1 VVRCVGI
8 IGATVDITLEN
19 IGTDM
24 TTLVCLGDSITQGHI
39 GYAYAELLQARFP
52 AVRIINAGIDGDTT
66 LNLWHR
72 LERDV
77 LVHAP
82 DIVTIMV
89 GLNDF
94 GTEFGEPLSQ
104 AYYRLLKKVPIRIGI
119 ATYATLYRAI
129 VERLQR
135 AGCRV
140 VLLTPTTLGELP
152 DTAGQA
158 ILDGYAD
165 VVRQLAHVYALPLAD
180 VRAAFVHEMR
190 QHPRVG
196 REYHLW
202 MVPYD
207 QWRIR
212 YLGNSYARIAEQ
224 RGQRLLVDGVH
235 LNLAGA
241 TLVAEVVAPV
251 IQTLL
256 EGTHP

>member
-1 VVRCVGI
+1 
-8 IGATVDITLEN
+8 
-19 IGTDM
+19 M
-24 TTLVCLGDSITQGHI
+24 TTLVCLGDSITEGHI
-39 GYAYAELLQARFP
+39 GYAYVDQLQARFP
-52 AVRIINAGIDGDTT
+52 DVRIINAGIDGDTT

-77 LVHAP
+77 LVHQP
-82 DIVTIMV
+82 DVVTIMV

-119 ATYATLYRAI
+119 STYAALYRAI
-129 VERLQR
+129 VMRLQR

-140 VLLTPTTLGELP
+140 VLLTSTTLGEMP
-152 DTAGQA
+152 ETAGQA
-158 ILDGYAD
+158 ILEGYVD
-165 VVRQLAHVYALPLAD
+165 VVRDLAAHFDVPLAD
-180 VRAAFVHEMR
+180 VRAAFMREMR
-190 QHPRVG
+190 AHPRVG
-196 REYHLW
+196 HEYHLW

-212 YLGNSYARIAEQ
+212 YLGASYAQIAAQ

-241 TLVAEVVAPV
+241 MLVADVVAPV
-251 IQTLL
+251 LQPLL

>member
-1 VVRCVGI
+1 LESG
-8 IGATVDITLEN
+8 GAELR
-19 IGTDM
+19 M

-39 GYAYAELLQARFP
+39 GYAYVDQLRARFP
-52 AVRIINAGIDGDTT
+52 TVRIINAGIDGDTT

-72 LERDV
+72 IERDV
-77 LVHAP
+77 LAHQP
-82 DIVTIMV
+82 DVVTIMV

-119 ATYATLYRAI
+119 ATYAALYRAI
-129 VERLQR
+129 VARLQR

-165 VVRQLAHVYALPLAD
+165 VVRTVATSFAVPLAD
-180 VRAAFVHEMR
+180 VRAAFVREMR
-190 QHPRVG
+190 AHPRVG
-196 REYHLW
+196 HEYHLW

-212 YLGNSYARIAEQ
+212 YLGRSYAQIAEQ

-251 IQTLL
+251 VQPLL

>member
-1 VVRCVGI
+1 
-8 IGATVDITLEN
+8 
-19 IGTDM
+19 M

-39 GYAYAELLQARFP
+39 GYAYVDQLQARFP
-52 AVRIINAGIDGDTT
+52 DVRIINAGIDGDTT

-77 LVHAP
+77 LVHQP
-82 DIVTIMV
+82 DVVTIMV

-119 ATYATLYRAI
+119 STYAALYRAI
-129 VERLQR
+129 VMRLQR

-140 VLLTPTTLGELP
+140 VLLTSTTLGEMP
-152 DTAGQA
+152 ETAGQA
-158 ILDGYAD
+158 ILEGYVD
-165 VVRQLAHVYALPLAD
+165 VVRDLAAHFDVPLAD
-180 VRAAFVHEMR
+180 VRAAFMREMR
-190 QHPRVG
+190 AHPRVG
-196 REYHLW
+196 HEYHLW

-212 YLGNSYARIAEQ
+212 YLGASYAQIAAQ

-241 TLVAEVVAPV
+241 MLVADVVAPV
-251 IQTLL
+251 LQPLL